1 MSKITKKISVLPEA
15 KLPEVKKVGTVK
27 PRARFERLPFND
39 KGDIT
44 GEELERGKNRRSR
57 SKKNNRE
64 DPVADVNYLMHL
76 VSSGLE
82 NLSADEISKLEEQ
95 KRKLRYLLGKGK
107 ERGYVTNSEIN
118 DNLPDHITD
127 PEIIDQ
133 IITMIETLGIKVF
146 EYEPSREE
154 LLLSGTSSATV
165 DDDEYAVEEAEKI
178 LTSTAA
184 TNEFGRTTDPVRM
197 YMREIGTYD
206 LLDKTDEAEI
216 ARKLENSVE

>member
-1 MSKITKKISVLPEA
+1 MSKKSNKENKLLEAKEVEAKKSKRISKLPFNNEESKIT
-15 KLPEVKKVGTVK
+15 
-27 PRARFERLPFND
+27 
-39 KGDIT
+39 GD
-44 GEELERGKNRRSR
+44 ELERGKHRRAR
-57 SKKNNRE
+57 SKKIIRE
-64 DPVADVNYLMHL
+64 DSAPDVNHLMHL
-76 VSSGLE
+76 VSTGAE
-82 NLSADEISKLEEQ
+82 NLSLEELNKLEEQ
-95 KRKLRYLLGKGK
+95 KKKLHYLLGKGK
-107 ERGYVTNSEIN
+107 DRGYITNAEIS

-127 PEIIDQ
+127 PEILEQ
-133 IITMIETLGIKVF
+133 IVMMIETLGIKVF

-206 LLDKTDEAEI
+206 LLDKTDEAEF
-216 ARKLENSVE
+216 ARKLENSVKLM